1 MPLRKIR
8 QKKPTDSIR
17 EKVPSEGSIPKNSIK
32 VKTPDETDFKLPP
45 PRAQERN
52 SIPKSQ
58 ITPPSDFGSQ
68 KIRLKDSNPVN
79 NPPPIDDRNLNN
91 NHSQKPSSH
100 GFIHQRD
107 KTSGI
112 NPPENVHEDLFRPPS
127 KHGVIND
134 KKQLRSINQPLQ
146 RQIREKTP
154 GKEVRQP
161 PPTHSPLKEK
171 TPDQIV
177 NKSPPKIIQKHPKD
191 KIPPPTVPEKIPKM
205 KIKNKEPK

>member
-1 MPLRKIR
+1 M
-8 QKKPTDSIR
+8 
-17 EKVPSEGSIPKNSIK
+17 
-32 VKTPDETDFKLPP
+32 
-45 PRAQERN
+45 
-52 SIPKSQ
+52 
-58 ITPPSDFGSQ
+58 
-68 KIRLKDSNPVN
+68 
-79 NPPPIDDRNLNN
+79 
-91 NHSQKPSSH
+91 
-100 GFIHQRD
+100 
-107 KTSGI
+107 
-112 NPPENVHEDLFRPPS
+112 NPPENVHEDLFQPPS

-177 NKSPPKIIQKHPKD
+177 NKPPPKIIQKHPKD